1 VDEVHYYDEYPWPS
15 AADGGGSSLE
25 LRDPYA
31 DNSVPQAW
39 DASQEGHRSQWQTY
53 RYQAL
58 GADPRGASNP
68 RTFQE
73 LVLTA
78 DEDLMKDYDR
88 RMILTMEK
96 EVPLMDGALEAIQ
109 FFMEKN
115 IPVALASCTNYNLI
129 EAAMNR
135 HDLRKYFKL
144 MVSASGVMPGK
155 PHPEVYIQTA
165 AKMGADPTRCLA
177 IEDSFFGVISAKA
190 AKMKVVAMPDP
201 SEYNQDR
208 FSAADAKI
216 RSLREIDDELFKKLQ

>member
-1 VDEVHYYDEYPWPS
+1 MIEAVIFDMDGVLIDSENHWQRHERELFGEMGIELTDELLVQTRGLTSEEMVNHWSSRFDI
-15 AADGGGSSLE
+15 DGIS
-25 LRDPYA
+25 
-31 DNSVPQAW
+31 
-39 DASQEGHRSQWQTY
+39 H
-53 RYQAL
+53 
-58 GADPRGASNP
+58 
-68 RTFQE
+68 
-73 LVLTA
+73 
-78 DEDLMKDYDR
+78 EDLMKDYDR

-216 RSLREIDDELFKKLQ
+216 RSLREIDDELFKKLENL

>member
-1 VDEVHYYDEYPWPS
+1 MIEAVIFDMDGVLIDSENHWQRHERELFGEMGIELTDELLVQTRGLTSEEMVNHWSSRFDI
-15 AADGGGSSLE
+15 DGIS
-25 LRDPYA
+25 
-31 DNSVPQAW
+31 
-39 DASQEGHRSQWQTY
+39 H
-53 RYQAL
+53 
-58 GADPRGASNP
+58 
-68 RTFQE
+68 
-73 LVLTA
+73 
-78 DEDLMKDYDR
+78 EDLMKDYDR

-109 FFMEKN
+109 FFKEKN

-216 RSLREIDDELFKKLQ
+216 RSLREIDDELFKKLENL